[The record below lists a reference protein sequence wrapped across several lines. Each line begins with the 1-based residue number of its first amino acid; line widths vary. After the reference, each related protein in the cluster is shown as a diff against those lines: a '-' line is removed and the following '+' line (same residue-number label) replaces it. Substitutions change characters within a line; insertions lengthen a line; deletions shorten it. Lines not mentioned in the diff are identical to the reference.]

1 MFNVLS
7 GAGNDFKMTQVGV
20 VDLPQLQFPGEKIV
34 DITVNHTLGQ
44 DVIVYAASQF
54 YVYEIL
60 PMPSKIPT
68 PIFGEFS
75 NKVLFLRVGSKYL
88 S

>member
-1 MFNVLS
+1 MFNVLP

-44 DVIVYAASQF
+44 DAIVYAASQL
-54 YVYEIL
+54 YVFEI
-60 PMPSKIPT
+60 PMPSGIPT

-75 NKVLFLRVGSKYL
+75 NEVLFLRVGSKYL